1 MLRSGPQKMG
11 VEVVRFP
18 PTCCAKGGGEERRA
32 AATTKC
38 WLWVQLRL
46 QY

>member
-1 MLRSGPQKMG
+1 MLRNGPQKMG
-11 VEVVRFP
+11 VEVARFP

-46 QY
+46 QH